1 MTRRAE
7 IFHVFTVVWGSA
19 FIDLFLDVCVPNQLS
34 HGNLAALPQGSRYR
48 IFTEAEDVPR
58 LTDSPALEAL
68 RAVLP
73 VDVVAVSMTG
83 VDGNRYKRMTA
94 CHSHAAGDAAEAEA
108 ALIFLAPDH
117 VLAESTL
124 AALIRLHASGKRAV
138 LSTGVRLSREG
149 FLAERGDAGGRSLP
163 PRELVRIAMRHL
175 HPATVS
181 LMVDGTATNTVP
193 TSVYWPV
200 RTGGE
205 IAGLLVRSFHLHPF
219 LIDPVRRHQLPTG
232 TIDGHYVM
240 ECCPDLRDVY
250 VAADS
255 DELVVFELSPAERT
269 IGNDARSQGVSML
282 RLAAV
287 AAGCNPFQRSHWE
300 HIIRLHA
307 GDVDEAWTDAEN
319 ASRRLARDLER
330 YRPYELVLVRTYKT
344 LKRLTRRRKA
354 YAREVRRARQGA
366 DRLAHRLMTVA
377 RRRSDRAVRFCREVI
392 RQSPTVKQ
400 IRRPVKLML
409 HRAAKASKLG
419 LKRLRRRVRMA

>member
-7 IFHVFTVVWGSA
+7 IFHVVTVVWGSA
-19 FIDLFLDVCVPNQLS
+19 FIDLFLSVCVPNQLS
-34 HGNLAALPQGSRYR
+34 HGNLGALPQGSRYR

-94 CHSHAAGDAAEAEA
+94 CHSRAAGDAAEAEA
-108 ALIFLAPDH
+108 ALIFLAPDL
-117 VLAESTL
+117 VL
-124 AALIRLHASGKRAV
+124 AV

-269 IGNDARSQGVSML
+269 IGNDARRQGVSML

-330 YRPYELVLVRTYKT
+330 YRPYGLMLVRTYKT